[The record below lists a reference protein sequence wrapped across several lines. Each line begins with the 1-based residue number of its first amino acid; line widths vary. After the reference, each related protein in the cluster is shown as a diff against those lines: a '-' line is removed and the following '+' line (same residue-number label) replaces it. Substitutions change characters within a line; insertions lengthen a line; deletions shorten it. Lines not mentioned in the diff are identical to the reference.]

1 MVKSFKVKLLQET
14 NKSWIQY
21 MNSCHQYRISKYS
34 GFRCTGVISHTQE
47 NTLESIYQWEFSWRL
62 VGSSRERGITPILTN
77 MTLQFKKK
85 KNLLDLKEVN
95 VVKCMMNTKNFW
107 HKKYIFCVN
116 LKFFLEC
123 LMCVRWSVWTL
134 HLLWELISLYFV
146 IPHRSETHP
155 NPIHFNEP
163 GFQ

>member
-1 MVKSFKVKLLQET
+1 MWTIYRNTWLNHLKLLQET

-85 KNLLDLKEVN
+85 KNSVRFKRSQCSQKC
-95 VVKCMMNTKNFW
+95 KCMTNTKTFF

-116 LKFFLEC
+116 LKFFSEC

-134 HLLWELISLYFV
+134 HLL
-146 IPHRSETHP
+146 
-155 NPIHFNEP
+155 
-163 GFQ
+163 

>member
-1 MVKSFKVKLLQET
+1 MWTIYRNTWLNHLKLLQET

-85 KNLLDLKEVN
+85 KNLLDSKEVN
-95 VVKCMMNTKNFW
+95 VVKSVNAWRIPKIFDIKNT
-107 HKKYIFCVN
+107 
-116 LKFFLEC
+116 
-123 LMCVRWSVWTL
+123 
-134 HLLWELISLYFV
+134 YFV
-146 IPHRSETHP
+146 SIW
-155 NPIHFNEP
+155 NF
-163 GFQ
+163 F

>member
-1 MVKSFKVKLLQET
+1 MWTIYRNTWLNHWKLLQET

-34 GFRCTGVISHTQE
+34 GFRCTGMISHTQE

-85 KNLLDLKEVN
+85 KILLDLKEVN
-95 VVKCMMNTKNFW
+95 VVKSVNAWRIPKLFVIKNT
-107 HKKYIFCVN
+107 
-116 LKFFLEC
+116 
-123 LMCVRWSVWTL
+123 
-134 HLLWELISLYFV
+134 YFV
-146 IPHRSETHP
+146 SIW
-155 NPIHFNEP
+155 NF
-163 GFQ
+163 FQNL